1 MMSPCTDLR
10 RLNDSKSKQDDIIV
24 MVFIMKK
31 RWHMIFNAS
40 QGIQVKHRCWLD
52 GVYRCSAGGV
62 LFHVLPSLLQER
74 LLPNIQPIR
83 RCLRGTPSG
92 SAALFRELW
101 NPTSCG

>member
-40 QGIQVKHRCWLD
+40 QGIQVKHRC
-52 GVYRCSAGGV
+52 
-62 LFHVLPSLLQER
+62 
-74 LLPNIQPIR
+74 
-83 RCLRGTPSG
+83 
-92 SAALFRELW
+92 
-101 NPTSCG
+101 